1 MLARHFSVLA
11 YHPIVA
17 ELAAEVAASRRNRHN
32 QCSGI
37 EMGERLL
44 TYWVNSRGHRLCVI
58 QRVKNSAFVFPNQT
72 KTGCAVA
79 YEASARA
86 QVAFHFLIRLPFVEH
101 GFM

>member
-1 MLARHFSVLA
+1 LA

-17 ELAAEVAASRRNRHN
+17 ELAAEIAASRRDRHN

-37 EMGERLL
+37 EMRERLL
-44 TYWVNSRGHRLCVI
+44 TYRVNTRGHGFRVN
-58 QRVKNSAFVFPNQT
+58 QRVKSAPFVFSNQA
-72 KTGCAVA
+72 KPSCAVA

-86 QVAFHFLIRLPFVEH
+86 QVAFYFVVFLFLIEH